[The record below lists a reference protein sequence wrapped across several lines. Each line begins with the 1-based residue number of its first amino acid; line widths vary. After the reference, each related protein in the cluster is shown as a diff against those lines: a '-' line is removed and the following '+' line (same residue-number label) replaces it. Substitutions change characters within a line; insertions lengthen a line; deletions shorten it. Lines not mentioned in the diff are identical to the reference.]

1 MRRAGEAAGDQA
13 PVVPVDAAAVVLVRG
28 GDDVPQVLMAQRRK
42 QASFAPGAWVFPGGL
57 VEAQDRDAPD
67 IPGLQAD
74 TACQQLVCQSQPHA
88 YWWAAAREAL
98 EEVRLVPGLD
108 EQTARELLHAELLA
122 GRSFAEL
129 LSSAGIHGALA
140 DMAFCGYLVTP
151 PPMPR
156 RYATRFFMA
165 ACDGEPQV
173 DGDEIIDA
181 RWIAP
186 EAALQAHA
194 DGEFPIIFP
203 QLMQL
208 RRYAEFTSATA
219 LLDWARSGAGL
230 PPTAG
235 EEFV

>member
-1 MRRAGEAAGDQA
+1 MT
-13 PVVPVDAAAVVLVRG
+13 PVDAAAVVLVRG
-28 GDDVPQVLMAQRRK
+28 GNAAPELLMAQRRK

-57 VEAQDRDAPD
+57 VEDQDRTAPA

-74 TACQQLVCQSQPHA
+74 TACAHYVCETNPHA

-108 EQTARELLHAELLA
+108 AETAHALHAEMLG
-122 GRSFAEL
+122 GRTFAEL
-129 LSSAGIHGALA
+129 LGSTGIHTALA
-140 DMAFCGYLVTP
+140 EMAFCGYLVTP

-165 ACDGEPQV
+165 ACDGDPQV
-173 DGDEIIDA
+173 DGDEMIDA
-181 RWIAP
+181 RWVTP

-219 LLDWARSGAGL
+219 LLEWARTGGGVPAPLGDQ
-230 PPTAG
+230 
-235 EEFV
+235 FV

>member
-1 MRRAGEAAGDQA
+1 MSPRDEPASGPT
-13 PVVPVDAAAVVLVRG
+13 PVTPVDAAALVLVRG
-28 GDDVPQVLMAQRRK
+28 GDKTPEVLMAQRRK
-42 QASFAPGAWVFPGGL
+42 QASFAPGAWVFPGGI
-57 VEAQDRDAPD
+57 VEPQDRDAPE
-67 IPGLQAD
+67 IPGLQANV
-74 TACQQLVCQSQPHA
+74 ACQQQVCQTNPHA

-98 EEVRLVPGLD
+98 EEVRLAPGLD
-108 EQTARELLHAELLA
+108 EQTAREL
-122 GRSFAEL
+122 FAEL
-129 LSSAGIHGALA
+129 GTDACFADLLVSAGIHGALA

-181 RWIAP
+181 RWVSP
-186 EAALQAHA
+186 DAALTAYA
-194 DGEFPIIFP
+194 SGDFPIIFP

-208 RRYAEFTSATA
+208 RRYAEFTSAAA

-230 PPTAG
+230 PATPG
-235 EEFV
+235 DEFV

>member
-1 MRRAGEAAGDQA
+1 MLDRKNVSKVENPAT
-13 PVVPVDAAAVVLVRG
+13 PIDAAAVVLVRG
-28 GDDVPQVLMAQRRK
+28 GNGAPEALMAQRRSK
-42 QASFAPGAWVFPGGL
+42 ASFAPGAWVFPGGI
-57 VEAQDRDAPD
+57 VEAQDRSAPP
-67 IPGLQAD
+67 IPNLQAD
-74 TACQQLVCQSQPHA
+74 VACQDLVCQSNPHA

-98 EEVRLVPGLD
+98 EEVRLAPGLD
-108 EQTARELLHAELLA
+108 QDTAREL
-122 GRSFAEL
+122 FAEL
-129 LSSAGIHGALA
+129 DGSNFANLLSATGIHSALA

-173 DGDEIIDA
+173 DGDEIVDA
-181 RWIAP
+181 RWISP
-186 EAALQAHA
+186 EAALAAHA
-194 DGEFPIIFP
+194 AGEFPIIFP

-230 PPTAG
+230 PAKAG

>member
-1 MRRAGEAAGDQA
+1 MSPRDESAGGPVAAT
-13 PVVPVDAAAVVLVRG
+13 PVDAAALVLVRG
-28 GDDVPQVLMAQRRK
+28 GNATPEVLMAQRRK
-42 QASFAPGAWVFPGGL
+42 KASFAPGAWVFPGGI
-57 VEAQDRDAPD
+57 VEAQDQAAPD

-74 TACQQLVCQSQPHA
+74 AACQQLVCQAKPHA

-108 EQTARELLHAELLA
+108 AETARAL
-122 GRSFAEL
+122 FAEVEQGQAFADL
-129 LSSAGIHGALA
+129 LSGTGIHGALA

-173 DGDEIIDA
+173 DGDEIVDA
-181 RWIAP
+181 CWISP
-186 EAALQAHA
+186 TAALEAYA
-194 DGEFPIIFP
+194 AGEFPIIFP

-208 RRYAEFTSATA
+208 RRYAEFSSAIA

-230 PPTAG
+230 PTTPGA
-235 EEFV
+235 EFV